1 MEAPTPASVAT
12 APNDIRDE
20 DRRITSPG
28 RRFLVIAALS
38 GLAVAQPIL
47 DLLGNNP
54 ETFQI
59 NRVVD
64 RGIVLFA
71 VGVVTI
77 PPLAVWGIGEAVRRL
92 HRRLGEM
99 VHLGVV
105 AILLGLFAVLASK
118 EVTDRAVLHA
128 AVAFGAAAGGG
139 WAYRRFD
146 GFGTWLRLLSAA
158 NLAFLGQ
165 FLFVA
170 PVADR
175 IGAEVPEAADVV
187 VDTGAT
193 PAAVPPS
200 VLMLVFDE
208 WPTQSLLAADGT
220 VDDVRFPNLAA
231 LAEESTWFRRFT
243 TVSPWTPT
251 AVPAMLDG
259 IDPHGE
265 PSWKDHPDNLFSLLA
280 DSHNL
285 IVSESITQLC
295 GFDTC
300 GVRPVPPPPPA
311 LETGEPALPVAPP
324 PVEIDTGPRWRRL
337 LDTVRD
343 SWAQRVTP
351 GRRPATEAFDEFVE
365 EVSAVTPEPAPEPLD
380 DDPDAN
386 AGLSD
391 DEIALER
398 FLATQV
404 LAQPNRHQLF
414 VDALRPTDEPF
425 LGFLHLMLPHQPWTI
440 RENGTSYDVAA
451 DRVDYARD
459 QSDPWPV
466 AVTRQRHLLQAEYAD
481 RLLGVIVN
489 RLREIDEYDDTLIV
503 VVSDHGAAFE
513 VDEPSRSLSD
523 ANLEQVVY
531 VPLFIKAPGQTR
543 GVIDDSNVNSTD
555 VTPTIADLLGIELP
569 WETDG
574 RPAGSD
580 DVAARGNDKY
590 VYSFG
595 EPFDYEFLGVLDFD
609 AEASYRDLLAGRFP
623 SIDPTDD
630 RLAGLYRDVPGSD
643 LIDRSADSIFGPPD
657 GTASVVELERL
668 RSPGSNRPLLG
679 EIAGRVDDPPIG
691 ATVVVA
697 VNDRI
702 VGVSPLYRRS
712 GDDNSFVVLLPA
724 DALDP
729 DGNDIR
735 IGLRRPDGDVVELSV

>member
-12 APNDIRDE
+12 SAGDVRAA
-20 DRRITSPG
+20 RHRFVSPA
-28 RRFLVIAALS
+28 RRFFVTAALC
-38 GLAVAQPIL
+38 GVVVAQPVL
-47 DLLGNNP
+47 DLLGDNP
-54 ETFQI
+54 ETFQV

-64 RGIVLFA
+64 RSIVLFA
-71 VGVVTI
+71 VGVVI
-77 PPLAVWGIGEAVRRL
+77 VPPLAVWSAGEVVRL
-92 HRRLGEM
+92 LRRSLGEM
-99 VHLGVV
+99 VHIAVV
-105 AILLGLFAVLASK
+105 AILLGLFAVLVSK
-118 EVTDRAVLHA
+118 EVTDRAPVYTVLA
-128 AVAFGAAAGGG
+128 LGAAGGG
-139 WAYRRFD
+139 AWAYRRFE

-158 NLAFLGQ
+158 NLLFLAQ
-165 FLFVA
+165 FLFLA

-175 IGAEVPEAADVV
+175 IGADGPEPVGVV
-187 VDTGAT
+187 LDAGPAPVAT
-193 PAAVPPS
+193 PPS

-220 VDDVRFPNLAA
+220 IDDVRFPNLAA
-231 LAEESTWFRRFT
+231 LGDESTWYRRFT

-259 IDPHGE
+259 INPHGE
-265 PSWKDHPDNLFSLLA
+265 PSWQDHPDNLFSLLA

-295 GFDTC
+295 GFDSC
-300 GVRPVPPPPPA
+300 GVRPVPPPPPVDQG
-311 LETGEPALPVAPP
+311 TGEEAVPVAAPL
-324 PVEIDTGPRWRRL
+324 VEIDTGPRWRRL

-343 SWAQRVTP
+343 SWARRVTP
-351 GRRPATEAFDEFVE
+351 GRRPAGDAFDEFVE
-365 EVSAVTPEPAPEPLD
+365 EVTAVAPVAAPETLD
-380 DDPDAN
+380 DDPD

-398 FLATQV
+398 FLATRV

-531 VPLFIKAPGQTR
+531 VPLLIKAPGQTV
-543 GVIDDSNVNSTD
+543 GAIDDSNVNSTD
-555 VTPTIADLLGIELP
+555 VTPTIADLLGIGLP

-580 DVAARGNDKY
+580 AVTARGEDKY

-595 EPFDYEFLGVLDFD
+595 EPFDYEFLGVVDFD
-609 AEASYRDLLAGRFP
+609 AESSFAELLGGRFP
-623 SIDPTDD
+623 SIGPADD
-630 RLAGLYRDVPGSD
+630 RLAGLYRDVPGRD
-643 LIDRSADSIFGPPD
+643 LIGQSAGSIFGAPQ
-657 GTASVVELERL
+657 GAATVVELDRL
-668 RSPGSNRPLLG
+668 RTPDGDRPQLG
-679 EIAGRVDDPPIG
+679 EIAGQVDDVPDG
-691 ATVVVA
+691 ATIVVA

-702 VGVSPLYRRS
+702 VGVSPLYQRA
-712 GDDNSFVVLLPA
+712 GDDNSFVVLLPTG
-724 DALDP
+724 ALAP
-729 DGNDIR
+729 DRNEIR
-735 IGLRRPDGDVVELSV
+735 IGLRRTDGAVVELTV